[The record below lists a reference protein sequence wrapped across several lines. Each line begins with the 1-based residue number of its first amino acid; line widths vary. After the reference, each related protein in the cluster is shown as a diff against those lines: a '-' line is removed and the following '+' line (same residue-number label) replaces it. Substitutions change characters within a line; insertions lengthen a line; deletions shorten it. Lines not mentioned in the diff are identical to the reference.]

1 MTTIQNINAREIL
14 DSRSYPT
21 VEVEITLS
29 NGMKS
34 LGSVP
39 SGASTGSNEATEL
52 RDNNKKRY
60 NGLGVTKAI
69 NNIVKIISPELIGRS
84 IFDQK
89 EIDFAMI
96 NLDGTKQKSHLGAN
110 AILGVSIAVLK
121 GAAMASNKAIYT
133 YINELNKSRKLS
145 LPVPMLNVIN
155 GGKHAENSNDFQEFM
170 IIPIGFENFR
180 ESIRAGA
187 EVYQE
192 IKSVLSIKN
201 KTTNI
206 GDEGGYAPSLKTNE
220 EAIELLVDAIT
231 KAGYIPGKEIFIGLD
246 IASNELYKD
255 NKYNLISENKSL
267 AANDLIQMYN
277 SLVNKYPIISLEDGI
292 YESDWENWQNLT
304 SSIGENVQ
312 IVGDDLYVTNTDR
325 IKKGIQ
331 LKASNAVLIKLN
343 QIGTVTETIEAIK
356 ESQNAHWG
364 TIISHRSGET
374 EDTIIADIA
383 VGMNAGQIKCGAPA
397 RGERTAKYNRLLRI
411 EEELG
416 NKSIFL
422 GKNIFYNFLN

>member
-69 NNIVKIISPELIGRS
+69 NNIIKIISPELIGRS

-292 YESDWENWQNLT
+292 YESDWANWQNLT

>member
-69 NNIVKIISPELIGRS
+69 NNIIKIISPELIGRS